1 MRIILRDYKYL
12 DALKMTN
19 INTLYDRGEL
29 LFLKLFN
36 EISHTIDHKL
46 ASLLAPSSD
55 IDIPICKGIVT
66 RSVLLLAIF
75 VDLVCF
81 QFFKCL
87 LIFSINSFIRFY
99 ISTTFLVIFL
109 FIDKLSIVMYFITR
123 NSAERLQAVH
133 I

>member
-46 ASLLAPSSD
+46 AVCLHQVLNV
-55 IDIPICKGIVT
+55 KNEGIIEH
-66 RSVLLLAIF
+66 LI
-75 VDLVCF
+75 F
-81 QFFKCL
+81 QFAKASL
-87 LIFSINSFIRFY
+87 QEVFY
-99 ISTTFLVIFL
+99 
-109 FIDKLSIVMYFITR
+109 Y
-123 NSAERLQAVH
+123 
-133 I
+133 